1 MCKPLILIVEDDEA
15 TAECLTDLLQSE
27 GYATETLAAPGTLE
41 TLRSI
46 RPSLI
51 LLDLVFPDSKGEDLL
66 RALRRD
72 RELARVPVVLLSAVP
87 RLADL
92 AARLPVQAHVGK
104 PFDLEHLLETVGSL
118 LRQVSPS
125 EASPG
130 LRLQPGLAREP

>member
-41 TLRSI
+41 ALRSI

-51 LLDLVFPDSKGEDLL
+51 LLDLVFPESKGEDLL

-87 RLADL
+87 RLADV
-92 AARLPVQAHVGK
+92 ASRLPVQAHVGK